1 MVESIDRTSKL
12 SKLLQCLVIFKILP
26 IRIRWQKNSVSF
38 RFLSM
43 TTLAFVV
50 VLILIS
56 LINMATSILIADIPK
71 IWTNTVE
78 EMKEMKLTDLLCL
91 LSIFGMF
98 QLYPI
103 FPIIIGRGCQ
113 WMPSE
118 VLLAKDLEW
127 PKYGFLF
134 LFSITSFSLEYS
146 LFFIKKIFREDFLEA

>member
-1 MVESIDRTSKL
+1 MVESTDWTSKL
-12 SKLLQCLVIFKILP
+12 SRLLQFLVIFKILP
-26 IRIRWQKNSVSF
+26 IRIRRQKNSVSF

-43 TTLAFVV
+43 TTLAFVM

-71 IWTNTVE
+71 IWTNTMD

-127 PKYGFLF
+127 PKYGYMFV
-134 LFSITSFSLEYS
+134 FSITSFSLEYS
-146 LFFIKKIFREDFLEA
+146 LFFIKR

>member
-1 MVESIDRTSKL
+1 MVESISRTSKL
-12 SKLLQCLVIFKILP
+12 SKLLQFLVIFKILP
-26 IRIRWQKNSVSF
+26 IRVKKQKNSVSF

-43 TTLAFVV
+43 TTLAFVMM
-50 VLILIS
+50 LIFIS

-127 PKYGFLF
+127 PKYGYMF

-146 LFFIKKIFREDFLEA
+146 LFFSKKIIWEDFLEA